1 MRKNNVLDILRIAAV
16 LCLICG
22 IMAGLLAVING
33 LTKTRI
39 AANEKQKETEA
50 IAAIFGDTI
59 TVGEDIQTSSPVDK
73 LAPVMRDGKLLGYAV
88 SVTGSGVGGDID
100 MIVGVAEDGTV
111 LGVQILTLSET
122 PGLGARVAED
132 SFLSRF
138 TQSTPPY
145 SVGENIDAVAGAT
158 ISSRAVAAAVNAA
171 VEAAQNVEG

>member
-59 TVGEDIQTSSPVDK
+59 TVGEDIQTSSPVD
-73 LAPVMRDGKLLGYAV
+73 
-88 SVTGSGVGGDID
+88 
-100 MIVGVAEDGTV
+100 
-111 LGVQILTLSET
+111 
-122 PGLGARVAED
+122 
-132 SFLSRF
+132 
-138 TQSTPPY
+138 
-145 SVGENIDAVAGAT
+145 
-158 ISSRAVAAAVNAA
+158 
-171 VEAAQNVEG
+171 

>member
-1 MRKNNVLDILRIAAV
+1 
-16 LCLICG
+16 
-22 IMAGLLAVING
+22 
-33 LTKTRI
+33 
-39 AANEKQKETEA
+39 
-50 IAAIFGDTI
+50 
-59 TVGEDIQTSSPVDK
+59 
-73 LAPVMRDGKLLGYAV
+73 
-88 SVTGSGVGGDID
+88 